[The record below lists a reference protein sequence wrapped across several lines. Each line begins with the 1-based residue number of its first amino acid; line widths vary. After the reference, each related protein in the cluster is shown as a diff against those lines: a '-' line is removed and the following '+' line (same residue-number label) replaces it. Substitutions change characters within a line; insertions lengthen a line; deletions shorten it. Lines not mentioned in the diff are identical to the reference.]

1 MKIKKRNLVIL
12 LCIILF
18 STTLFTYVKL
28 QPLIDI
34 QIKAHFH
41 EKVIKEIMNTVR
53 QLEVPNDFLIRTDKN
68 VSVNTNQLN
77 QWIIQ
82 VNDILNQTIDDEIVT
97 SMPIGYLTGN
107 VFLQNLGPEISVSF
121 VVTNRITAQYDIKTT
136 SLGINNAL
144 IELILNIECKGNIYL
159 GIQDYEL
166 VIQERIPLALEYIQG
181 DIPQII
187 PY

>member
-41 EKVIKEIMNTVR
+41 EKVIKEIMHCVN
-53 QLEVPNDFLIRTDKN
+53 QLEIPENFVVREGKN
-68 VSVNTNQLN
+68 VRVNTNQLN
-77 QWIIQ
+77 GWLIQ
-82 VNDILNQTIDDEIVT
+82 VNKTLNQTISDEIET
-97 SMPIGYLTGN
+97 TMPIGYLTGN
-107 VFLQNLGPEISVSF
+107 VFLQNLGPKISISF
-121 VVTNRITAQYDIKTT
+121 VVANRITAQYDIKTT

-144 IELILNIECKGNIYL
+144 IELILNVECKGNIYL

-166 VIQERIPLALEYIQG
+166 VIQEKIPLALEYIQG